1 MPYPLPRAR
10 PLLHHDF
17 QQRIRPVPPLLNPR
31 QQFRQPPLHP
41 LRERMHRNPIRPR
54 APLILADPLPSGPE
68 IVVTQRKRHSRLLAI
83 ARESVLR
90 TVPNPQKPRGA
101 KRGREPFRSVRS
113 TASRSDRA
121 RSRSYQSSSPLNS
134 GSLGT
139 SKSPPRKSLH
149 RIEGVSSPWSAGQRG
164 PPRGHCEPQPT
175 PPHLSRHAP
184 QRVPARW
191 LAGGQQSVLVLPPI
205 STDQIADRRSIEA
218 QSTAETRGPNRSRA
232 RRRIATA
239 PAFRLKPA

>member
-1 MPYPLPRAR
+1 MPDPPPPPRAL
-10 PLLHHDF
+10 PHDNL
-17 QQRIRPVPPLLNPR
+17 QQRIRPIPPLLNPR
-31 QQFRQPPLHP
+31 QQFRQRP
-41 LRERMHRNPIRPR
+41 LRPLCERMDGNPIRPR
-54 APLILADPLPSGPE
+54 APLILADALPSGPE
-68 IVVTQRKRHSRLLAI
+68 IVVTQRKRHSRRLAI
-83 ARESVLR
+83 AREPVLR
-90 TVPNPQKPRGA
+90 TVPNPQNPRGA

-113 TASRSDRA
+113 TAARSDRA

-149 RIEGVSSPWSAGQRG
+149 RIEGVSSTWSAGQRG
-164 PPRGHCEPQPT
+164 PPRGHCGPQPT

-205 STDQIADRRSIEA
+205 PPGP
-218 QSTAETRGPNRSRA
+218 TRGRA

-239 PAFRLKPA
+239 PAFRPKPA